1 MSSRYEPRHLAIA
14 KCVVV
19 VLIALAVGPRLADG
33 PGEIPITIFVVLVLV
48 GALFGAYEALSHG
61 VAILLARPS
70 RAGPE
75 VPAHLAEGQVEPPQN
90 SGRLRRRDIVIAL
103 VAFLGAQALV
113 WIIAGAIVAGR
124 IGETGDR
131 ASLIRELVQL
141 VPVALP
147 GSLIVGGAALLI
159 VLRGW
164 KKRLGVDAW
173 MTILGLSWGRSR
185 QMLNGILS
193 GVGLALF
200 ILPLF
205 SLVANRPEPPDLIT
219 QLALSSNATLRAWLI
234 SAVLLAPPIEELMF
248 RGALFGGLATTWN
261 VRGAA
266 VVSGATFWVMHGPE
280 FVHWPAAVAIALL
293 TALAT
298 WLRVRSGSLWPS
310 VAAHFGYNLV
320 LATVMSLAVI
330 SGTKGTRWALAGP
343 QREDGKLGR
352 AAETS
357 RYRGS
362 SYTSGHV
369 QRREGVV
376 VPALQEAPR
385 SDRFHRWQEGDPD
398 LPTMGVPSE

>member
-1 MSSRYEPRHLAIA
+1 MSSRYDQRHLAAA
-14 KCVVV
+14 KCAVV
-19 VLIALAVGPRLADG
+19 VLIALAAGPRLADE
-33 PGEIPITIFVVLVLV
+33 PGEIPITVFVVLVLV
-48 GALFGAYEALSHG
+48 GGLFGAYEALSHG
-61 VAILLARPS
+61 VAILLARPGRLRTS
-70 RAGPE
+70 E
-75 VPAHLAEGQVEPPQN
+75 PARGAEEPIERPQS
-90 SGRLRRRDIVIAL
+90 SGKLRRRDVLMAL

-113 WIIAGAIVAGR
+113 WIIAGTIVAGR
-124 IGETGDR
+124 IGNTGDR

-164 KKRLGVDAW
+164 KRRLGMDAW
-173 MTILGLSWGRSR
+173 TTILGLSWARSR
-185 QMLNGILS
+185 QMVSAVLS
-193 GVGLALF
+193 GAALALF

-205 SLVANRPEPPDLIT
+205 SLVARRPEPPDLIT
-219 QLALSSNATLRAWLI
+219 QLALSSTATLRAWLI

-261 VRGAA
+261 VRTAA

-293 TALAT
+293 TTLAT

-320 LATVMSLAVI
+320 LAIVMSLAVM
-330 SGTKGTRWALAGP
+330 SGTKGSRWASAGP

-357 RYRGS
+357 RYRGGS
-362 SYTSGHV
+362 NPSRYIE
-369 QRREGVV
+369 RREAVV
-376 VPALQEAPR
+376 VPTLQEASR
-385 SDRFHRWQEGDPD
+385 TDRFYRR
-398 LPTMGVPSE
+398 